1 MILIRQCYVKKPAFA
16 GFFVHLKGWFS
27 GISGS
32 GS

>member
-1 MILIRQCYVKKPAFA
+1 MLKSQLLLAFA